1 MALLKFPNNHTPRYG
16 NFNIDGILDET
27 LREGAERCAFSV
39 PARDKEPLISKIFQS
54 GVKDVVYGSGPQD
67 PTHLVQTIN
76 SLLEKDEI
84 PSGAR
89 FSFIMLLNCYAPIMP
104 QFKSFPD
111 SLKPF
116 ITISFGMVSHKAEEQ
131 LFERTTEQLRQWG
144 FNSFRVSLL
153 NNFSTG
159 IDEESYEKIAQD
171 IDRSLAIDI
180 ETVRINDSLGTLYP
194 EAMAVLSA
202 NLRHQYPHTDF
213 CLHAHNDRGLGLQN
227 ALVSLYHGFNIIEGG
242 FAGTGNR
249 SGLPAIEILDLIF
262 KERNITINQQ
272 TLDSTTV
279 IETAQLSER
288 TFLSMPDLYRP
299 VSGRVVNQENMGVAN
314 IPAFLGATR
323 DIPYF
328 LNSTGLHD
336 ATVQRILQDEGFS
349 SQADDA
355 AIVQLVKKKLDSVL
369 TEAYPKKHQEFE
381 RIREDLIRFYES
393 DVIYAS
399 TVGQYARDFIG

>member
-1 MALLKFPNNHTPRYG
+1 MALLKFPDNHTPRYSD
-16 NFNIDGILDET
+16 FSIDGILDET

-39 PARDKEPLISKIFQS
+39 PAHDKIPLIAKILQS
-54 GVKDVVYGSGPQD
+54 GIRDIVYGSGPKD
-67 PTHLVQTIN
+67 PTHLIQTIED
-76 SLLEKDEI
+76 LQG
-84 PSGAR
+84 SGDLPMGTR
-89 FSFIMLLNCYAPIMP
+89 FSFIMLLNCHEPIMS

-111 SLKPF
+111 ELKDYL
-116 ITISFGMVSHKAEEQ
+116 TVSFGMVSHRADER
-131 LFERTTEQLRQWG
+131 LFERTTEQLRTWG

-159 IDEESYEKIAQD
+159 IDEESYEKITRD
-171 IDRSLAIDI
+171 IDRSIAQDVQ
-180 ETVRINDSLGTLYP
+180 TVRVNDSLGTLYP
-194 EAMAVLSA
+194 EAMAVLAA
-202 NLRHQYPHTDF
+202 NLCHQYPHVDF

-227 ALVSLYHGFNIIEGG
+227 ALASLYHGFNIIEGG

-272 TLDSTTV
+272 PLDSAAV
-279 IETAQLSER
+279 IESARLSER

-299 VSGRVVNQENMGVAN
+299 VSGHIVNQENIGVAN

-336 ATVQRILQDEGFS
+336 DTVQRILQDEGLES
-349 SQADDA
+349 EAYDP
-355 AIVQLVKKKLDSVL
+355 AIVQLVKEKLDANL
-369 TEAYPKKHQEFE
+369 TDAYPKKHDEFE
-381 RIREDLIRFYES
+381 RIRAELIRFYAS

-399 TVGQYARDFIG
+399 SVGRQVRDFLK